1 MSDWQECLAPTG
13 LLMSSTCSNLRKKR
27 EPVPMSSNLPLAYR
41 LLVRTLRFIMRV
53 FFREVA
59 CEGSEHVPD
68 DRGGLLVAWHP
79 NGLIDPALIMAL
91 FPGRIV
97 FGARDGLLRWPI
109 VGRILREVGTVPIY
123 RASDNKSMS
132 GEERHAANQRSLDAL
147 SNELVAG
154 SYSALFPEGLSHD
167 HPHLA
172 ELKSGAARLYYN
184 ARERDESD
192 KPPVIIPVGL
202 HYDRKQVFRSSVLV
216 TFHEPMELPPG
227 LDVRPS
233 PDDSEE
239 VRNERITSLMGEIEE
254 TLVRVV
260 HATDDWELH
269 NLMHRARTLSRAEH
283 AARMGSESHKATI
296 ANRYLAFAQ
305 IWHGYQTRKESHPE
319 EMESLHRELHGY
331 DRLMRTM
338 RLRDYDLDKS
348 RRLASPLF
356 FGLLL
361 FQAILVYLLL
371 PPILLL
377 GYLISGPVHL
387 LIGWTV
393 RKYSKAKK
401 DTASLKLLGGL
412 VLYPFAWALAGLLAA
427 IAHTRLQAY
436 FPAMPNAP
444 VLVGII
450 VFFLGFLS
458 WVLVLYY
465 NQLARETM
473 NAIRVRLTRRRQKTT
488 VERLRRMRSDLFDR
502 FTALREGLV
511 LPDDVTDLHE
521 DQGQARPTGD

>member
-1 MSDWQECLAPTG
+1 MP
-13 LLMSSTCSNLRKKR
+13 SSPPR
-27 EPVPMSSNLPLAYR
+27 AYTN
-41 LLVRTLRFIMRV
+41 LVRFVRFLMRI

-59 CEGSEHVPD
+59 CEGSEHVPS

-79 NGLIDPALIMAL
+79 NGLIDPALIMTH

-97 FGARDGLLRWPI
+97 FGARDGLLRWPLI
-109 VGRILREVGTVPIY
+109 GWMMRQIDTVPIY

-132 GEERHAANQRSLDAL
+132 VEDRRAANQRSLDAL
-147 SNELVAG
+147 ADELIKG

-167 HPHLA
+167 NPHLS

-184 ARERDESD
+184 ARERDDSD
-192 KPPVIIPVGL
+192 KPPVIVPVGL
-202 HYDRKQVFRSSVLV
+202 HYDRKQVFRSRVLV

-233 PDDSEE
+233 PDDSEDI
-239 VRNERITSLMGEIEE
+239 RNERITKLTDEIQE

-260 HATDDWELH
+260 RATDDWELH
-269 NLMHRARTLSRAEH
+269 RLMHRARTLSRAEH

-296 ANRYLAFAQ
+296 VNRNLAFAQ
-305 IWHGYQTRKESHPE
+305 IWHGYQVRSESHPE

-348 RRLASPLF
+348 RRLASPLL

-361 FQAILVYLLL
+361 LQAALVYLLL

-387 LIGWTV
+387 LIGWAS
-393 RKYSKAKK
+393 RKISKAKK
-401 DTASLKLLGGL
+401 DAATVKLLGGI
-412 VLYPFAWALAGLLAA
+412 VLYPLAWALAGLLAA

-444 VLVGII
+444 VLVGIV
-450 VFFLGFLS
+450 VFVLGFLS
-458 WVLVLYY
+458 WILVLYY
-465 NQLARETM
+465 NRLARETM
-473 NAIRVRLTRRRQKTT
+473 NAIRVRLTRRRQKATI
-488 VERLRRMRSDLFDR
+488 ERLLALRSDLFDR
-502 FTALREGLV
+502 FTTLREGLV

-521 DQGQARPTGD
+521 DQGQARPSG